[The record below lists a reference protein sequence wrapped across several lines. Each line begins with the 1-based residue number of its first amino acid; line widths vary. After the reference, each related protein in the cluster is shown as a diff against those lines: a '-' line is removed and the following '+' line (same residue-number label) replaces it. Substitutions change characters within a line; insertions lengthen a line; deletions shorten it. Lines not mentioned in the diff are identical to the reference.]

1 VSPLSYA
8 RPIARYIAPLLGVS
22 RRFSRRDDG
31 ATTIEYGLICVFIGL
46 AVLAGMQVFG
56 STLMQAYPKIVNFPT
71 IQ

>member
-1 VSPLSYA
+1 MSLFSA
-8 RPIARYIAPLLGVS
+8 GPIARYLTPLLGVS
-22 RRFSRRDDG
+22 RRFSRHNDG

-56 STLMQAYPKIVNFPT
+56 STLMQAYPKIVSFPS